1 MSLLRLL
8 TAGRSLVGLKESER
22 RFLVTRQRL
31 LPKFVSGRNPF
42 GKSAQEPQQ
51 TAKTQRREEG
61 ADKPQE
67 QPIQEPVSA
76 ALEPQTSA
84 KNNYIVPTP
93 APPERTELSAPSG
106 NSTASLQQGGSIV
119 NALAGQLGRFGARMR
134 KLLVWRRTPS
144 ARSPIPRFNKQ
155 LVQGELSLDRVRVVR
170 NDLSDTDLEI
180 VRSAPQKGASEPG
193 RAKEKE
199 QSAAPQPATSGLV
212 RRLFPAGKT

>member
-8 TAGRSLVGLKESER
+8 TAGRSLVGLKKSER
-22 RFLVTRQRL
+22 RFHVTRQRL

-51 TAKTQRREEG
+51 TAKTQRREEV
-61 ADKPQE
+61 ADRSQR

-76 ALEPQTSA
+76 ALEPQAAA
-84 KNNYIVPTP
+84 KNNNIVSIP
-93 APPERTELSAPSG
+93 ASPERTGLSAPSG
-106 NSTASLQQGGSIV
+106 NPTTSPQQRGSSV
-119 NALAGQLGRFGARMR
+119 NALAGRLGRLAGRMR
-134 KLLVWRRTPS
+134 KLLIWRGTQS
-144 ARSPIPRFNKQ
+144 ARLPIPRFNKQ

-180 VRSAPQKGASEPG
+180 VRSAPQKGASEPS

-212 RRLFPAGKT
+212 RRLFAAGKT